1 MAIRQGSQSNAMLYS
16 LITFV
21 ALFIAATVCAVIFY
35 VKSED
40 YRTNS
45 QNNAAELAK
54 IANSTQVRNLPKIV
68 GQPETGKTYLGTM
81 QTVVNDLYKM
91 TLGKAAPE
99 NTPATVMFNEISMA
113 VKEALIDDPTVDVTP
128 VFGPDGIAILKSV
141 ESLKQDLQNTRA
153 ELENCQNIN
162 QDLQTELTDAQTQ
175 SRQQQQQFLAELDQ
189 FQTGYNEIRD
199 RFNELQQTLEG
210 SFDEQIQ
217 SFQDKLE
224 AEQARLRQKQLDL
237 QETESKLEETDQ
249 LLDSALAKLGEIKSK
264 PDIEVQA
271 FEPDARIVRIDLQNG
286 IVYLD
291 AGMQDHIYR
300 GLTFAVYDRNRPIP
314 ESGEGKAEI
323 EVFQV
328 NQQASAARIVK
339 SDRRN
344 PIVKED
350 IVANLIWDSETS
362 NRFVVVGEFDINN
375 DGRPEKDGRRRIVEL
390 IQRWGGTIMDDVTVD
405 TDFLVIGTAPTP
417 LPRPTQDEIDIDPM
431 AQQRY
436 EQSNERLERYNQLLE
451 KANNLSVPVF
461 NQKRF
466 MYLIGYDTLI
476 NQNPG
481 M

>member
-1 MAIRQGSQSNAMLYS
+1 MLYS

-35 VKSED
+35 VKSEE

-45 QNNAAELAK
+45 ENNAAELAI
-54 IANSTQVRNLPKIV
+54 IANSTETRNLARIV
-68 GQPETGKTYLGTM
+68 GQPEGGKTYLGTM
-81 QTVVNDLYKM
+81 QTVVNELYKM
-91 TLGKAAPE
+91 MLGKTVPE
-99 NTPATVMFNEISMA
+99 NTPATVMLNEISMA
-113 VKEALIDDPTVDVTP
+113 VKSALIDDPTVEIIP
-128 VFGPDGIAILKSV
+128 AFGPDGIAVLNSV
-141 ESLKQDLQNTRA
+141 EDLKRDLQNARA
-153 ELENCQNIN
+153 DLENSKSIVENLQNELA
-162 QDLQTELTDAQTQ
+162 DLQAQN
-175 SRQQQQQFLAELDQ
+175 QQQQEQFLEELNQ
-189 FQTGYNEIRD
+189 FQTGYDEIRN
-199 RFNELQQTLEG
+199 RFDQLRQNMQDST
-210 SFDEQIQ
+210 DEQIQ

-237 QETESKLEETDQ
+237 QETESKLTETTE
-249 LLDSALAKLGEIKSK
+249 LLDTALTKLEDIKPK
-264 PDIEVQA
+264 PNIEVQA
-271 FEPDARIVRIDLQNG
+271 FEPDAQIVRVDLQNG

-291 AGMQDHIYR
+291 AGTQDHIYR
-300 GLTFAVYDRNRPIP
+300 GLTFAVYDRNKPIP

-328 NQQASAARIVK
+328 NQQASAARIIK
-339 SDRRN
+339 SDKKN

-350 IVANLIWDSETS
+350 IVANLIWDSKTS

-375 DGRPEKDGRRRIVEL
+375 DGRPDRDGRQQIIEL
-390 IQRWGGTIMDDVTVD
+390 IQRWGGTLMDDVTVD
-405 TDFLVIGTAPTP
+405 TDFLVIGMAPTP
-417 LPRPTQDEIDIDPM
+417 IAPPTQDEIDIDPM

-436 EQSNERLERYNQLLE
+436 EESLQRLRDYNQMLE